1 MRGAKMCDEPTRQLA
16 LADAVVGVIKA
27 TLTPMVA
34 PLVDELAACHRLIE
48 RLTTEIAELREDRGR
63 SRQSWKPGPTRW
75 SGPRRSSTPR
85 GPRTRTERHVV
96 RPDRTTYPDHAS
108 GGITLRAMKARQIP

>member
-48 RLTTEIAELREDRGR
+48 RLTTEIAELREDRLM
-63 SRQSWKPGPTRW
+63 QSWKPGPTRW

-96 RPDRTTYPDHAS
+96 RPGSHDLP
-108 GGITLRAMKARQIP
+108 

>member
-1 MRGAKMCDEPTRQLA
+1 MESHPPRMRGAKMCDEPTRQLA

-48 RLTTEIAELREDRGR
+48 RLTTEIVELREDRGR
-63 SRQSWKPGPTRW
+63 LTAELEARADALEWTQAQLDTARAQNS
-75 SGPRRSSTPR
+75 
-85 GPRTRTERHVV
+85 
-96 RPDRTTYPDHAS
+96 DREARCAS
-108 GGITLRAMKARQIP
+108 GSDDLP